1 MTAPANFITFL
12 GGSIFRNGRKTIQVI
27 VTVINIMN
35 RFSAFFK
42 SETCTISGKVIC
54 ISFTITCGGC
64 ACFGNDSVKVIIFIF
79 RNGAIDKFGN
89 FYEAGFIIIFF
100 PGYDVSGQYVNGFIF
115 KAEKYYK

>member
-42 SETCTISGKVIC
+42 SESYTISGKAIC
-54 ISFTITCGGC
+54 ICFKITCGGYK
-64 ACFGNDSVKVIIFIF
+64 ASPSKEGLVKTIFLTQYSILSF
-79 RNGAIDKFGN
+79 LNKIVFHQLDILNNLSEVFLHHN
-89 FYEAGFIIIFF
+89 FQE
-100 PGYDVSGQYVNGFIF
+100 
-115 KAEKYYK
+115 